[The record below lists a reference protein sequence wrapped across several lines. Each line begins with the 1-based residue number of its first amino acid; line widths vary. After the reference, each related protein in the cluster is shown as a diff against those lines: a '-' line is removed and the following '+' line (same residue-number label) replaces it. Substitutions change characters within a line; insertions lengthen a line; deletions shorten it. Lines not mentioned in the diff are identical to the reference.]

1 MRCEKCGAMLG
12 NKIIR
17 VNGVVLCENCAREF
31 GVGDAF
37 KGGSF
42 MGGAFPLLDGL
53 TEAIMGTG
61 GDLEFANTK
70 LRCPRCGS
78 SLRDLE
84 STGKVGCIEC
94 YNVFSDIIAKKL
106 LRTQGSTEYLGRT
119 PGKAAS
125 GIDVKPEEPDP
136 QTDSKE
142 EKKPVTEVKAEEKKN
157 DKALTLDK
165 IRKADLGMVP
175 DDDLEEAMK
184 TAAEAEDYVL
194 AAKIR
199 DEIRSRKGGN

>member
-1 MRCEKCGAMLG
+1 MKHYFIPF
-12 NKIIR
+12 II
-17 VNGVVLCENCAREF
+17 
-31 GVGDAF
+31 
-37 KGGSF
+37 
-42 MGGAFPLLDGL
+42 GL
-53 TEAIMGTG
+53 MV
-61 GDLEFANTK
+61 FS
-70 LRCPRCGS
+70 CGS
-78 SLRDLE
+78 S
-84 STGKVGCIEC
+84 V
-94 YNVFSDIIAKKL
+94 
-106 LRTQGSTEYLGRT
+106 QQ
-119 PGKAAS
+119 
-125 GIDVKPEEPDP
+125 EPDP